1 MHEWTVIFALIFCA
15 GSTFAQGTI
24 DVSQSNI
31 SGSAFS
37 SQLGNPFGQTF
48 RPTIAGQLGGVVVG
62 IVNVNTPAPLSLS
75 LFLTDASGALI
86 GNPLASGSLSAQ
98 EVLAFATT
106 PAATPVFVYIPFDTP
121 YSQLPGQSLAFTIDQ
136 NPLSFY
142 YSKRQLLSR
151 GPNVG

>member
-1 MHEWTVIFALIFCA
+1 MGLEFYLVGNNHLAAMRHSPLAPVWALVFALIFCA

-31 SGSAFS
+31 SGSEFS

-98 EVLAFATT
+98 EGACLRYHSGRHTCYRLH
-106 PAATPVFVYIPFDTP
+106 PV
-121 YSQLPGQSLAFTIDQ
+121 
-136 NPLSFY
+136 
-142 YSKRQLLSR
+142 
-151 GPNVG
+151 